1 MLANELFGFGS
12 QLRRSGIMFAYCG
25 YVTESVLSGV
35 GDALKQKLVIEDT
48 DTKTVRS
55 VFAVFVEQMQNII
68 RYSAE
73 MGARPSSANS
83 ASSEQGAAAGAA
95 SELRFGIV
103 TIGREADG
111 FVVKAGNL
119 VDKSDVERLR
129 AKLEHIRGADRDT
142 LKAMYKE
149 TLKTEPEAG
158 SKGAGVGFI
167 EIARRAS
174 KPIAFDFAEVDDQFA
189 FFALEAKI

>member
-1 MLANELFGFGS
+1 MLANELFGFRS

-25 YVTESVLSGV
+25 YVTEPVLSGV
-35 GDALKQKLVIEDT
+35 GDALKQRLVFEDT

-73 MGARPSSANS
+73 KGGQPSSANDETGS
-83 ASSEQGAAAGAA
+83 VSEAA
-95 SELRFGIV
+95 SELRYGIV
-103 TIGREADG
+103 TIGRDADG

-119 VDKSDVERLR
+119 VDKSDVAPLR
-129 AKLEHIRGADRDT
+129 ARLEQIRSADRDT

-149 TLKTEPEAG
+149 TLKAEPEAG

-167 EIARRAS
+167 EIARRAT
-174 KPIAFDFAEVDDQFA
+174 KPIAFDFTEVDDRFA
-189 FFALEAKI
+189 FFALEAGI

>member
-1 MLANELFGFGS
+1 MLANELFGFRS

-25 YVTESVLSGV
+25 YVTEPVLSGV
-35 GDALKQKLVIEDT
+35 GDALKQRLVIEDT

-73 MGARPSSANS
+73 KGASPSAANG
-83 ASSEQGAAAGAA
+83 EPGAGAGAA
-95 SELRFGIV
+95 SELRYGIM

-129 AKLEHIRGADRDT
+129 ARLEQIRSADRDT

-149 TLKTEPEAG
+149 TLKAEPEAG

-167 EIARRAS
+167 EIARRATR
-174 KPIAFDFAEVDDQFA
+174 PIAFDFAEVDDQFA
-189 FFALEAKI
+189 FFALEAVI

>member
-1 MLANELFGFGS
+1 MLANELFGFRS

-25 YVTESVLSGV
+25 YVTEPVLSGV
-35 GDALKQKLVIEDT
+35 GDALKQRLVFEET

-73 MGARPSSANS
+73 KGGQPSSANDET
-83 ASSEQGAAAGAA
+83 ASMSEAA
-95 SELRFGIV
+95 SALRYGIV
-103 TIGREADG
+103 TIGRDADG

-119 VDKSDVERLR
+119 VDKSDVDRLR
-129 AKLEHIRGADRDT
+129 ARLEQIRSADKDA

-149 TLKTEPEAG
+149 TLKAEPEVG

-174 KPIAFDFAEVDDQFA
+174 KPIAFDFAEVDDRFA
-189 FFALEAKI
+189 FFALEAGI

>member
-1 MLANELFGFGS
+1 MLANELFGFRS

-55 VFAVFVEQMQNII
+55 VCAVFVEQMQNIP

-73 MGARPSSANS
+73 MGASPSSANG
-83 ASSEQGAAAGAA
+83 ERGAAAGAA
-95 SELRFGIV
+95 SELRYGIV

-111 FVVKAGNL
+111 FVV
-119 VDKSDVERLR
+119 
-129 AKLEHIRGADRDT
+129 
-142 LKAMYKE
+142 
-149 TLKTEPEAG
+149 
-158 SKGAGVGFI
+158 
-167 EIARRAS
+167 
-174 KPIAFDFAEVDDQFA
+174 
-189 FFALEAKI
+189 

>member
-1 MLANELFGFGS
+1 MLANELFGFRS

-25 YVTESVLSGV
+25 YVTEPVLSGV
-35 GDALKQKLVIEDT
+35 GDALKQRLVIEDT

-73 MGARPSSANS
+73 QGDTP
-83 ASSEQGAAAGAA
+83 ASVPEEAGAPSGA
-95 SELRFGIV
+95 VSELRYGIV
-103 TIGREADG
+103 TIGHEDDG
-111 FVVKAGNL
+111 YVVKAGNL
-119 VDKSDVERLR
+119 VNKVDVGRLR
-129 AKLEHIRGADRDT
+129 AKLEQIRSADKDT

-149 TLKTEPEAG
+149 TLKAEPEVG

-174 KPIAFDFAEVDDQFA
+174 KPIAFDFAEVDDQFT
-189 FFALEAKI
+189 FFALEAAI